1 MSQDLYE
8 LVNLLSEPEKGEEP
22 NSEEEITDFFRSS
35 ANASPCDIEPL
46 SRYLEEDETQSTTQS
61 KDETNKNVSFKVE
74 KVDVDPLSIS
84 SFEFPSEEPEWGS
97 TDDHLT
103 DLDEKDVSVHPA
115 QEFQKQDSEMQ
126 KPVAPPRKKATS
138 SPKASLDL
146 TPLTPVDVIIQE
158 KEEACG
164 KEQREEEKETAS
176 PTETADEEDGEGEET
191 LAALPVEVGERRP
204 TCLRCRRPQKVC
216 LCPFL
221 PTQPLEV
228 STCLHVVQHPAEES
242 RVLRTVPLLAACL
255 PQGKCNVIVGR
266 RFNEEKHP
274 ELAAVCQDSR
284 TLILYPG
291 PNSQNLEELVQYQE
305 LGTVK
310 HNVIIIDG
318 TWSQAKNMFLKNSLF
333 HLPKQVQLNRTLSS
347 QYVIRTQPSNI
358 CLSTLECAAVAL
370 SILEQNDNIQ
380 EVLLRPLKA
389 LCSFQ
394 LQHGAQIHHSK
405 EHLLK
410 NGMYDKPMPKN
421 KRKIKRMEKLVTDHN
436 ICPR

>member
-1 MSQDLYE
+1 MDN
-8 LVNLLSEPEKGEEP
+8 VPG
-22 NSEEEITDFFRSS
+22 FCSS
-35 ANASPCDIEPL
+35 
-46 SRYLEEDETQSTTQS
+46 
-61 KDETNKNVSFKVE
+61 
-74 KVDVDPLSIS
+74 
-84 SFEFPSEEPEWGS
+84 
-97 TDDHLT
+97 
-103 DLDEKDVSVHPA
+103 
-115 QEFQKQDSEMQ
+115 
-126 KPVAPPRKKATS
+126 VAPEENGPETCDS
-138 SPKASLDL
+138 SSM
-146 TPLTPVDVIIQE
+146 
-158 KEEACG
+158 
-164 KEQREEEKETAS
+164 
-176 PTETADEEDGEGEET
+176 EDGLVDAFGD

-221 PTQPLEV
+221 PPQPLEV
-228 STCLHVVQHPAEES
+228 STCLYVVQHPAEES

-255 PQGKCNVIVGR
+255 PQGKCNVIIGR

-274 ELAAVCQDSR
+274 ELAAVCRDSR

-291 PNSQNLEELVQYQE
+291 PNSQNLEELVKYQE
-305 LGTVK
+305 
-310 HNVIIIDG
+310 
-318 TWSQAKNMFLKNSLF
+318 
-333 HLPKQVQLNRTLSS
+333 VQLNRTLSS

-370 SILEQNDNIQ
+370 SILEQNDDIQ

>member
-1 MSQDLYE
+1 MVD
-8 LVNLLSEPEKGEEP
+8 NLS
-22 NSEEEITDFFRSS
+22 
-35 ANASPCDIEPL
+35 
-46 SRYLEEDETQSTTQS
+46 YLEESPVAKASEQTHDNDLMISLGSDVAPGGPAKPSPPAVS
-61 KDETNKNVSFKVE
+61 KDPPGAPVPRPPGRAAAGNVDYFEAFNLIDNLLGNHSF
-74 KVDVDPLSIS
+74 
-84 SFEFPSEEPEWGS
+84 
-97 TDDHLT
+97 
-103 DLDEKDVSVHPA
+103 
-115 QEFQKQDSEMQ
+115 
-126 KPVAPPRKKATS
+126 TS
-138 SPKASLDL
+138 S
-146 TPLTPVDVIIQE
+146 TF
-158 KEEACG
+158 
-164 KEQREEEKETAS
+164 
-176 PTETADEEDGEGEET
+176 
-191 LAALPVEVGERRP
+191 LP
-204 TCLRCRRPQKVC
+204 CSRPQKVC

-221 PTQPLEV
+221 PPQPLEV
-228 STCLHVVQHPAEES
+228 STCLYVVQHPAEES

-255 PQGKCNVIVGR
+255 PLGKCNVIVGR

-274 ELAAVCQDSR
+274 ELAAVCRDSG

-291 PNSQNLEELVQYQE
+291 PKSQNLEDLVQYQE
-305 LGTVK
+305 VGTVK

-370 SILEQNDNIQ
+370 SILERNDEIQ

-405 EHLLK
+405 EHLLR

-421 KRKIKRMEKLVTDHN
+421 KRKIKRMEKLITDHN